1 MFATAV
7 KLWARKLGPR
17 PVKVANLGEQVQS
30 ASQSLFK
37 IVEEH
42 GPLTV
47 SDCWKYASEVLI

>member
-47 SDCWKYASEVLI
+47 SDCWKFASEVLI